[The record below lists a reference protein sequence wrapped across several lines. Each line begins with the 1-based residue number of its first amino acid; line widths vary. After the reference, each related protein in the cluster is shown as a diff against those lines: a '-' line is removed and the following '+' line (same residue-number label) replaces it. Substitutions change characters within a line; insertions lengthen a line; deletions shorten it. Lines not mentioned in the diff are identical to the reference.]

1 MPLRVY
7 IEGYRCISPEPHSCH
22 PEQAA
27 FVILNEVK
35 DLKQHP
41 GSQPRF
47 SSPDSSLRFGMT
59 EDIRMTEYVV
69 RNDKKASNGR
79 KASDD
84 RKRDRHDRS

>member
-1 MPLRVY
+1 MPLRAY
-7 IEGYRCISPEPHSCH
+7 IEGYRCISPKLHTCH

-59 EDIRMTEYVV
+59 EDIRMTKCAA

-84 RKRDRHDRS
+84 RKRARHDRS